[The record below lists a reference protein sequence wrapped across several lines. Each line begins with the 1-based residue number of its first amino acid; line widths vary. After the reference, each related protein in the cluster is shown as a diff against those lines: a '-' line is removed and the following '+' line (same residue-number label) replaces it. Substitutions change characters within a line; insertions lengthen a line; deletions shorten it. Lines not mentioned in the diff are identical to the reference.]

1 MADAMDRIR
10 AAEENSISAPIRATT
25 VFQIRSESEREGYTD
40 QMRQELI
47 ATIGAA
53 IVAVS
58 LVAPVHAQVD
68 CANWNTDT
76 FFKAA
81 EASDVTR
88 CLQAGADLET
98 QDGRAG
104 FTPLHWAAP
113 YSTEA
118 VRTLLDAGADPN
130 TRDVSGKTPLHVAV
144 LWGNAETVRTLLDAG
159 ADPNA
164 RDVSGRTTLHD
175 AMVRGNAGNRNG
187 TARGSAEAGSANRRQ
202 CHLPVFC
209 TEYRNRNGT
218 ARGRGEFGSANRR
231 RCHSP
236 AFCMECRNRNG
247 TARGRG
253 EFGSAN
259 RRTVPLPC
267 ILHGMPEPSRHC

>member
-10 AAEENSISAPIRATT
+10 AAAENSISAPIRATT

-175 AMVRGNAGNRNG
+175 AMVRGNAGTVTALLEAVPNLEARTADSATSLYFAPNIG
-187 TARGSAEAGSANRRQ
+187 TVTALLEAGANLEARTADGATPL
-202 CHLPVFC
+202 HFAWNAGTVTALLVVPVKQHV
-209 TEYRNRNGT
+209 TYRVSS
-218 ARGRGEFGSANRR
+218 GRVGLWQG
-231 RCHSP
+231 
-236 AFCMECRNRNG
+236 CRK
-247 TARGRG
+247 
-253 EFGSAN
+253 
-259 RRTVPLPC
+259 PLR
-267 ILHGMPEPSRHC
+267 SR